1 MTGPVVAFYAPMK
14 APDHPVPSGDREIAR
29 LTLRALETAGFDP
42 FVASDLR
49 IYDGKGD
56 SAVQAD
62 LFVQAQSEVDRLI
75 DDLSDQRPALW
86 FTYHSY
92 YKAPDLIGPKVARA
106 LGIPY
111 AISEPSISP
120 KRREGPWADFAQAS
134 EDAIAQAD
142 RLFYSTDRD
151 RPALQ
156 NAGHGDRMVHLKPFI
171 DPGPVVPARD
181 AGTPLRLLTVAMMR
195 PGDKLESYRRLAAGL
210 KALDA
215 GLRPEKPVANRFTM
229 GMLEDGS
236 LSGEFVPAGYAPPVT
251 KWTIDLHGDGAARTD
266 VEALFSAWPDKS
278 RFHGSS
284 DGKTVRRAYQ
294 EADILVWPGVGEG
307 VGMVYLEA
315 QATALPVVAED
326 HPAQRELVFSR
337 RVSPDDP
344 AEMAEEIRIAAAK
357 RGAYGLFAQKK
368 VYSYHSLTAAAETLG
383 TQLRALL

>member
-29 LTLRALETAGFDP
+29 LTLRALEAAGFDS

-56 SAVQAD
+56 AAVQVD
-62 LFVQAQSEVDRLI
+62 LFGQAQREVDRLI
-75 DDLSDQRPALW
+75 DDLSDQRPVLW

-134 EDAIAQAD
+134 EDAIARAD

-156 NAGHGDRMVHLKPFI
+156 DAGHGDRMAHLKPFI
-171 DPGPVVPARD
+171 DPGPVVPARG

-195 PGDKLESYRRLAAGL
+195 QGDKLESYRRLAAAIR
-210 KALDA
+210 ALD
-215 GLRPEKPVANRFTM
+215 
-229 GMLEDGS
+229 DGRRADQP
-236 LSGEFVPAGYAPPVT
+236 GPQIT
-251 KWTIDLHGDGAARTD
+251 DWTLDIHGDGPARPD
-266 VEALFSAWPDKS
+266 VQALFSDWPD
-278 RFHGSS
+278 RVIFHGAS
-284 DGKTVRRAYQ
+284 DAPTVRRAY
-294 EADILVWPGVGEG
+294 ETSDILIWPGVGEG
-307 VGMVYLEA
+307 VGMAYLEA
-315 QATALPVVAED
+315 QATALPVVSED
-326 HPAQRELVFSR
+326 HPAQRDIVFTPLV
-337 RVSPDDP
+337 PPNDP
-344 AEMAEEIRIAAAK
+344 AAFADAIWARANDRKLVGQKVQAKIHAA
-357 RGAYGLFAQKK
+357 
-368 VYSYHSLTAAAETLG
+368 HSLTAAAETLG